1 MIRYL
6 LFDLDNTLYPATT
19 GLGDEMDKRMTDFV
33 ANHLSVSPVEARAL
47 RRQNV
52 KVHGSTLRWLSDSV
66 GVDMEQFLEV
76 VHPSDPETWIGPE
89 QSLAVQETLSSIN
102 MPASILTNSPR
113 EHAER
118 VLRCLGVQNR
128 FEHLF
133 DLRWSGFTGK
143 PARIVY
149 ERALESTGMSA
160 DETLLVDDVL
170 QYLLPFRRLGG
181 HVVQICAGGR
191 GGAAVPCIETLHELV
206 PFLGLGRSS

>member
-6 LFDLDNTLYPATT
+6 LLDLDNTLYPATT
-19 GLGDEMDKRMTDFV
+19 GLGEEMDKRMTDFV
-33 ANHLSVSPVEARAL
+33 ADQLSVSPAEAQTL

-52 KVHGSTLRWLSDSV
+52 RLHGSTLRWLSESV
-66 GVDMEQFLEV
+66 GVDLEQYLEA

-89 QSLAVQETLSSIN
+89 HSIAAQDTLNRID

-118 VLRCLGVQNR
+118 VLECLGVRNR
-128 FEHLF
+128 FEYLF

-143 PARIVY
+143 PAQTVY
-149 ERALESTGMSA
+149 ERALESTGVSA

-170 QYLLPFRRLGG
+170 QYLLPFRSLGG
-181 HVVQICAGGR
+181 HVVQICAGAC
-191 GGAAVPCIETLHELV
+191 GGATVPRIGALHELI
-206 PFLGLGRSS
+206 PFLGLRRSS